1 MKKFRVYVSLDENV
15 KTEMIISGKDKESVK
30 KKMTDFFVK
39 LDDNI
44 KIKVEVEEV
53 YFDGNNYISKVN

>member
-15 KTEMIISGKDKESVK
+15 HTEMIISGKDKESVK